1 MSEDTDPTDAQRPI
15 RRVVIAGGGTA
26 GWMAAAGIS
35 KLLGDVMDV
44 VLVESEEI
52 GTVGVG
58 EATIPT
64 LVTYHRLL
72 EIKEQDFLSAV
83 QGTIKLGI
91 SFEHWLDVGHRYIH
105 SFGNSG
111 RDHWS
116 AGFQHF
122 WLRGRELGLASGYD
136 DYCLELKAA
145 LHDRFAHPRRGTV
158 NYAYH
163 LDASLYARF
172 LRAFSERHGA
182 RRIEGK
188 IAEVA
193 TAPDSGFIT
202 ALRLED
208 GTAIEGDFFIDCT
221 GFRALLIDKTLGVG
235 FEDWSHW
242 LLNDSALAAQT
253 AAVRDAVPYTR
264 AIAGTAGWQW
274 RIPLQHR
281 VGNGIV
287 YSSRHMSDDEAREQF
302 LSSLQGEIIKA
313 PWPVRFRPGRRLQC
327 WHRNCVALGL
337 AGSFIEP
344 LESTTIHLI
353 QRGIVTLLQNFPRE
367 VTRAATDQYNAQL
380 EAELTHVRDFVV
392 MHYCLTNRRDTPY
405 WQTVAEMVLPPTL
418 RHRIELFRET
428 GTVFH
433 APGELFAENSWIQV
447 MMGQGVMP
455 RRYHPSAEAMSE
467 PELARFLDGIRTAV
481 RGAVERLP
489 PHMDYIRRYAP
500 AAPPASPFDN
510 TDRVPSSPRRRG
522 PKVVS
527 S

>member
-1 MSEDTDPTDAQRPI
+1 MHDETNDIGQRPI

-26 GWMAAAGIS
+26 GWMAAAALS
-35 KLLGDVMDV
+35 RVLGKTHQI
-44 VLVESEEI
+44 VLVESEQI

-64 LVTYHRLL
+64 LVTLHRLL
-72 EIKEQDFLSAV
+72 EIREQEFLSAV

-91 SFEHWLDVGHRYIH
+91 SFEGWLDIGHRYIH
-105 SFGNSG
+105 SFGTSG

-122 WLRGRELGLASGYD
+122 WLRGRRLGLASGYD
-136 DYCLELKAA
+136 DYCMELKAA
-145 LHDRFAHPRRGTV
+145 LQDRFAHPPRGAI

-172 LRAFSERHGA
+172 LRGFSERHGA

-188 IAEVA
+188 IVEVVTDDA
-193 TAPDSGFIT
+193 SGFIS
-202 ALRLED
+202 ALRLD
-208 GTAIEGDFFIDCT
+208 NGSTIEGDFFIDCT
-221 GFRALLIDKTLGVG
+221 GFRALLIERTLNIG

-242 LLNDSALAAQT
+242 LFNDSALAAQT
-253 AAVRDAVPYTR
+253 TAVRDAVPYTR

-281 VGNGIV
+281 MGNGIV
-287 YSSRHMSDDEAREQF
+287 YSSRYIDDDEAREQF
-302 LSSLQGEIIKA
+302 LSSLEGEIIKA
-313 PWPVRFRPGRRLQC
+313 PWPVRFRPGRRLKC

-353 QRGIVTLLQNFPRE
+353 QRGIVHLLQNFPQV
-367 VTRAATDQYNAQL
+367 VTQAAVDQYNAQL

-392 MHYCLTNRRDTPY
+392 MHYALTNRRDTPY
-405 WQTVAEMVLPPTL
+405 WRTAAEMELPPTL
-418 RHRIELFRET
+418 QRRIELFRET
-428 GTVFH
+428 GSVFH
-433 APGELFAENSWIQV
+433 VPGELFAENSWIQV
-447 MMGQGVMP
+447 MLGQGVMP
-455 RRYHPSAEAMSE
+455 RRYHPSADVMGEAD
-467 PELARFLDGIRTAV
+467 LARFLDEIRAGV

-489 PHMDYIRRYAP
+489 PHMDYIRSYAP
-500 AAPPASPFDN
+500 AQAPAIA
-510 TDRVPSSPRRRG
+510 
-522 PKVVS
+522 
-527 S
+527 